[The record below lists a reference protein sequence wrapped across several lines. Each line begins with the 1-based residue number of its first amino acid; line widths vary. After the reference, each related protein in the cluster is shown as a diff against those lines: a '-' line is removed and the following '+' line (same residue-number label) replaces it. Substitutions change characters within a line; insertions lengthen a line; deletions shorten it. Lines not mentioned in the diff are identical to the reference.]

1 MNGRIGRIVAFVLL
15 LVLLLPG
22 SAAADDQTNERCLY
36 PSANERFGITA
47 HQASLAGWDA
57 QRLYAGAWHNWN
69 TTWWPNNVQ
78 GMRYYP
84 TIHVT
89 ENGYEPTRQ
98 WLEYL
103 IPLHRGAIW
112 FIGSEVDTVWMGNVR
127 PETYARLYRD
137 LYTFI
142 KARDPSAKIAIS
154 GFATVSPL
162 RIEWLNRAWNA
173 YRQMYGVDM
182 PVDVWNIHTYVVN
195 EMVHEWG
202 PQIPP
207 GIENAVGYTEGD
219 WQRIPMPTA
228 SGGSVHASD
237 RPDARA
243 YFAVHGDSLTVYL
256 RTGPDAGV
264 ADLYIDN
271 RPQPETRVDLYAPYP
286 GVISRTFRNLP
297 RGDSRLADWHHVR
310 VQVTHDRNPAST
322 GQWVRVDAA
331 EAVSTASLPGGR
343 LEDDYPL
350 RARILTT
357 TDDYLNTD
365 AMLDQ
370 VRMFRRWMADHGQRH
385 KPLINSEFGVLL
397 GEREGIYYPQVRD
410 FMLRSFDLFLHH
422 AIDPEIGYPADGN
435 RLLQEWFWYILSGD
449 YFNGERIHSALMHS
463 VTREL
468 LPLGQDFA
476 NYTLP
481 LTTLYAD
488 LAVTYADWRAVW
500 PLFAGQPVNFSLSA
514 IVANRGINDVGLFH
528 ITLTQQGSD
537 VTVKDWTVSQ
547 LTGREGSTYTMPLE
561 HAWQRSG
568 PGPYT
573 FRLTLDSAGQVDEP
587 CDPNNVVT
595 YTAAAPAHVDLAL
608 LNPGLIAYRRL
619 SPEGRVLADVYLQVE
634 VVNLGG
640 VGTQATELPVTL
652 WLRTPDRSLQLL
664 DRQVITRATWN
675 GDPLK
680 LAWRNA
686 PVGRY
691 ELVVR
696 LEGVTDDV
704 NPANNE
710 LTVPVLVPTSTVH
723 LPTVHR
729 D

>member
-1 MNGRIGRIVAFVLL
+1 MVA
-15 LVLLLPG
+15 LVLVLPG
-22 SAAADDQTNERCLY
+22 SAAADDQINERCLY

-47 HQASLAGWDA
+47 SYASLNGWDA
-57 QRLYAGAWHNWN
+57 RRLYAGAWQNW
-69 TTWWPNNVQ
+69 TVTWWPNNVQ

-89 ENGYEPTRQ
+89 ENGYEPERR
-98 WLEYL
+98 WLEHL
-103 IPLHRGAIW
+103 IPLHRSTIW

-142 KARDPSAKIAIS
+142 KSRDRSAKIAIS
-154 GFATVSPL
+154 GFSTVSPL
-162 RIEWLNRAWNA
+162 RMEWLNRAWNA
-173 YRQMYGVDM
+173 YRQMYGTDM

-219 WQRIPMPTA
+219 WERVPMPAA

-237 RPDARA
+237 RPEARA

-264 ADLYIDN
+264 ADLYVDN
-271 RPQPETRVDLYAPYP
+271 RPQPEARVDLYAPFP

-297 RGDSRLADWHHVR
+297 RGDRRLADWHHVR
-310 VQVTHDRNPAST
+310 VQVAHERNPAST
-322 GQWVRVDAA
+322 GRWVRVDAA
-331 EAVSTASLPGGR
+331 EAASTAALPGGR

-357 TDDYLNTD
+357 AEHYLDTDE
-365 AMLDQ
+365 MLEQ
-370 VRMFRRWMADHGQRH
+370 LRMFRRWMADHGQRH

-397 GEREGIYYPQVRD
+397 GEREGIFYPQVRD

-435 RLLQEWFWYILSGD
+435 RLLQEWFWYILAGD
-449 YFNGERIHSALMHS
+449 YFDGQRIHSALMNPA
-463 VTREL
+463 TREL
-468 LPLGQDFA
+468 TPLGHDFA
-476 NYTLP
+476 NYTQP

-488 LAVTYADWRAVW
+488 LAITHAQWETAW
-500 PLFAGQPVNFSLSA
+500 PLFAGQPARFSLEA
-514 IVANRGINDVGLFH
+514 VVANRGINDVGLFH
-528 ITLTQQGSD
+528 ITLTQAGSD
-537 VTVKDWTVSQ
+537 VTVKDWTVPQ
-547 LTGREGSTYTMPLE
+547 LTGREGNSYIMALE
-561 HAWQRSG
+561 HAWQRTG

-595 YTAAAPAHVDLAL
+595 YTAGAPAHVDLAL
-608 LNPGLIAYRRL
+608 RRATPTLYRRL
-619 SPEGRVLADVYLQVE
+619 SPDGQVLADFFLNAE
-634 VVNLGG
+634 VVNLGS
-640 VGTQATELPVTL
+640 VGTRSSELPLTL
-652 WLRTPDRSLQLL
+652 WQQNPDGSLQLL
-664 DRQVITRATWN
+664 DRRVLTPASWT
-675 GDPLK
+675 GEPVK

-686 PVGRY
+686 PVGRHQ
-691 ELVVR
+691 LVVR
-696 LEGVTDDV
+696 LEGATDDV
-704 NPANNE
+704 DPTNNE
-710 LTVPVLVPTSTVH
+710 LALSVLVPTSTVH
-723 LPTVHR
+723 LPVMHR